1 VPDAERMTVDE
12 RRKCLKRLQ
21 GRYLVATRQERSRL
35 VGALAALTGLH
46 RKRVV
51 RRLTGPMLQPRRRAR
66 QRGRQRG
73 AAVDDAPWV
82 HWESL
87 DHVCAQ
93 RLTPALLATAEQLA
107 RYGELTVRQFTSG
120 DTLVVLR
127 PPYGTKP
134 PRR

>member
-1 VPDAERMTVDE
+1 MLDTERMTVDE

-51 RRLTGPMLQPRRRAR
+51 RRLTGPMLQPRRRR
-66 QRGRQRG
+66 RQRG

-107 RYGELTVRQFTSG
+107 RYGKLTVRQFTSG